1 MLWFSRCQ
9 LKSYIFKSYI
19 FRFFVRLIR
28 VCSFAPLY
36 IYAANYYVARRD
48 LWQSLRVHNGLVHDK
63 PWVIMGDFNSALN
76 IEDKSC
82 GSSSVTSSMREFKE
96 CLEEIEVFD
105 INRTGL
111 HYTWSQ
117 KPKEGI
123 GLLKK
128 IDRVLGNA
136 SFVSAYPES
145 VAIFKPY
152 GISDHCPCV
161 LKLFSAGKSKPKPF
175 KFANFLVHKPGFL
188 DIVKSKWDVHI
199 NGVHQFRVIKKLTL
213 MKSSL
218 RVLLF
223 QQGNLHE
230 KVANLR
236 ANLEGLQNDIDMD
249 PLNDVL
255 RSQEAA
261 MQKDFQEALLD
272 EERFLKQKSKV
283 EWLRAGDANTAY
295 FHSSLKCKNH
305 FKRIDVISDPN
316 GNIYEGDN
324 VAAAFVSHYEQFLG
338 CAGQISLQ
346 PSPDIFTNKLDSDSA
361 NHMTR
366 PVTLEEVKSAMFSI
380 GNDKAPG
387 PDGYTAAFFKSS
399 WQIVGSD
406 VSNAVLDFF
415 NTGNLLKQLNHTLV
429 VLIPKVSSPTRITDY
444 RPISCCNVI
453 FKCISKVLADRLKGS
468 LSKIVSINQSAFVPG
483 RKISDNILLTQEL
496 MHNYHRHFGPP
507 RCAFKVDI
515 QKAYDTVDWGF
526 LKNVL
531 VGFGF
536 NDIMVN
542 WIMLCVS
549 TASYS
554 ICVNGNIHGYFQGKR
569 GLRQGGPLSPYLF
582 TLVMEVLT
590 CILNHATR
598 IDSSFRFHNKC
609 EKQRIV
615 NLCFADDLFLFARGD
630 MGSAR
635 CIMSSLTKFTRMS
648 GLIPSAQKSTGFF
661 CNVPN
666 NVKREILSIMPFVE
680 GSLPVKYLGV
690 PLISS
695 RLLYKDC
702 NVLVE
707 RLENRIDNWK
717 NRMLSFAGRLQLIIS
732 VLSALH
738 VYWSSVFILPA
749 RVIKELESK
758 MRNFLWAQSPSQ
770 RGRAKVS
777 WSSVCVPKH
786 EGGLGIRRIADVN
799 KVLMVSHIWSIL
811 SNRNSLWVAWIHSYR
826 LRGRSFWAHRVPTSC
841 CWSWRKMSL
850 LRPLIRQHVWSQIG
864 NGNNTFAWFDLWSTI
879 GPLCN
884 FLTPRVITREGFS
897 LNAKVADV
905 YTEGSWLWPDAWR
918 DTYPVLIQL
927 DLMQRNLNNQDRLLW
942 RDDDK
947 LNEYSSSGVWNSV
960 RAREQEVNW
969 ASIVWFSQCVP
980 RHAFLM
986 WLIVRRK
993 LLTQDKILQW
1003 SYPRRKNM
1011 NMMCCLLC
1019 YENVDSHDHLFF
1031 ECKLSS
1037 EIWCTVRSKVGM
1049 DTVEPRWTEIVDW
1062 LKHRSRSKSA
1072 RNLLC
1077 KLIVAASMY
1086 VIWQE
1091 RNNRLFKNHARPPDI
1106 ISKAVIERVRYKLMG
1121 LRFKNTIRVRE
1132 LLEKWEIHDADL
1144 LMENG

>member
-1 MLWFSRCQ
+1 MDNLQKVCKAVFRRWDWTSNGGCCNKGARIILGWDPTEVDVMVLTQSAQVLHIQVFCKAN
-9 LKSYIFKSYI
+9 KSM
-19 FRFFVRLIR
+19 FF
-28 VCSFAPLY
+28 CSL
-36 IYAANYYVARRD
+36 IYAANYYISRRD
-48 LWQSLRVHNGLVHDK
+48 LWHSLRVHNGMVHDK

-82 GSSSVTSSMREFKE
+82 GSSSITSSMRDFKD

-105 INRTGL
+105 INHTGL
-111 HYTWSQ
+111 HFTWSQ

-136 SFVSAYPES
+136 SFVSSYPES

-152 GISDHCPCV
+152 G
-161 LKLFSAGKSKPKPF
+161 KSKPKPF
-175 KFANFLVHKPGFL
+175 KFAKFLVHKPGFL
-188 DIVKSKWDVHI
+188 DIV
-199 NGVHQFRVIKKLTL
+199 NG
-213 MKSSL
+213 SCYS
-218 RVLLF
+218 
-223 QQGNLHE
+223 NLHE
-230 KVANLR
+230 KVANLH
-236 ANLEGLQNDIDMD
+236 AKLEALQHDIDMD

-261 MQKDFQEALLD
+261 TLSDFQEALLD

-305 FKRIDVISDPN
+305 FNRIDVISDSN
-316 GNIYEGDN
+316 GNVFEGDN
-324 VAAAFVSHYEQFLG
+324 VAAAFVSHYEHFLG

-346 PSPDIFTNKLDSDSA
+346 PCPDIFTYKLDSDTA
-361 NHMTR
+361 NHMVR
-366 PVTLEEVKSAMFSI
+366 PVTLEEIKSAMFSI

-406 VSNAVLDFF
+406 VSNDVLDFF
-415 NTGNLLKQLNHTLV
+415 NT
-429 VLIPKVSSPTRITDY
+429 
-444 RPISCCNVI
+444 
-453 FKCISKVLADRLKGS
+453 
-468 LSKIVSINQSAFVPG
+468 AFVPG

-531 VGFGF
+531 IGFGF
-536 NDIMVN
+536 NGIMVD

-554 ICVNGNIHGYFQGKR
+554 ICVNGNIHGYFKGKR
-569 GLRQGGPLSPYLF
+569 GLRQGDPLSPYLF

-630 MGSAR
+630 AGSAR
-635 CIMSSLTKFTRMS
+635 CIMSSITKFTRMS
-648 GLIPSAQKSTGFF
+648 GLTPSAQKSTGFL

-666 NVKREILSIMPFVE
+666 NVKMEILSIMSFVE
-680 GSLPVKYLGV
+680 DTLPVKYLGV

-702 NVLVE
+702 SVLVE

-758 MRNFLWAQSPSQ
+758 MRNFLWAQSLSQ

-777 WSSVCVPKH
+777 WNSVCVPKH

-799 KVLMVSHIWSIL
+799 KALMVSHIWSIL

-826 LRGRSFWAHRVPTSC
+826 LRGRSFWDHRVPASC
-841 CWSWRKMSL
+841 CWSWRKMTQ
-850 LRPLIRQHVWSQIG
+850 LRPLIRQHVWS
-864 NGNNTFAWFDLWSTI
+864 
-879 GPLCN
+879 
-884 FLTPRVITREGFS
+884 
-897 LNAKVADV
+897 
-905 YTEGSWLWPDAWR
+905 
-918 DTYPVLIQL
+918 
-927 DLMQRNLNNQDRLLW
+927 
-942 RDDDK
+942 
-947 LNEYSSSGVWNSV
+947 
-960 RAREQEVNW
+960 
-969 ASIVWFSQCVP
+969 
-980 RHAFLM
+980 
-986 WLIVRRK
+986 
-993 LLTQDKILQW
+993 
-1003 SYPRRKNM
+1003 
-1011 NMMCCLLC
+1011 
-1019 YENVDSHDHLFF
+1019 
-1031 ECKLSS
+1031 
-1037 EIWCTVRSKVGM
+1037 
-1049 DTVEPRWTEIVDW
+1049 
-1062 LKHRSRSKSA
+1062 
-1072 RNLLC
+1072 
-1077 KLIVAASMY
+1077 
-1086 VIWQE
+1086 
-1091 RNNRLFKNHARPPDI
+1091 
-1106 ISKAVIERVRYKLMG
+1106 
-1121 LRFKNTIRVRE
+1121 
-1132 LLEKWEIHDADL
+1132 
-1144 LMENG
+1144 